1 MLRQVGFLDYLA
13 YIPLFLSMHD
23 KMVDNPFDM
32 SNKYN
37 PRPLSGQQRDM
48 NPLGHPLRAN
58 SHFLQVPV
66 TPTHTRSGPTRTSSR
81 YQPRPHTPAHGQ
93 LALPPGT
100 SHVRTHPLRANWH
113 FLQVLVPATSTVTQT
128 HTVVIY
134 CVIVTRDQ
142 RDQRSP
148 EKRALMTS

>member
-1 MLRQVGFLDYLA
+1 
-13 YIPLFLSMHD
+13 MHD

-58 SHFLQVPV
+58 SHFLQV
-66 TPTHTRSGPTRTSSR
+66 
-81 YQPRPHTPAHGQ
+81 
-93 LALPPGT
+93 
-100 SHVRTHPLRANWH
+100 
-113 FLQVLVPATSTVTQT
+113 FVPATSTVTQT

>member
-1 MLRQVGFLDYLA
+1 MRQVGFLDYLA

-58 SHFLQVPV
+58 SHFLQV
-66 TPTHTRSGPTRTSSR
+66 
-81 YQPRPHTPAHGQ
+81 
-93 LALPPGT
+93 
-100 SHVRTHPLRANWH
+100 
-113 FLQVLVPATSTVTQT
+113 FVPATSTVT
-128 HTVVIY
+128 HSY
-134 CVIVTRDQ
+134 CCHKLRHRVCVHQ
-142 RDQRSP
+142 
-148 EKRALMTS
+148 KNVL